1 MRSWDEL
8 SRVEQLQETFSDFHK
23 DVHGFRP
30 RWMSDDQWNSEAWLE
45 QEIQA
50 LHAHCQTPE
59 YQSQRAAEEAYYQE
73 QEMQYRQ
80 ETAELALDQELLA
93 PLTVAEYAQQA
104 ADFHSIHHGMKG

>member
-8 SRVEQLQETFSDFHK
+8 SKVEKLQETFSDFHK

-30 RWMSDDQWNSEAWLE
+30 RWMTADQWNSEAWLE

-50 LHAHCQTPE
+50 LHDYCATTQ

-73 QEMQYRQ
+73 QERLYRQ

-104 ADFHSIHHGMKG
+104 ADIDSIHYGMKG